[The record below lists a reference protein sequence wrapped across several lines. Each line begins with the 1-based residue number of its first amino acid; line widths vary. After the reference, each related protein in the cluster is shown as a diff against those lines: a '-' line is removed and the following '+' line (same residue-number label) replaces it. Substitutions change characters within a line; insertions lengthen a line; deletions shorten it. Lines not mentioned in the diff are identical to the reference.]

1 MWSGQDKVWMHYLND
16 IIAADVASAVF
27 LSSYMRH
34 ALRGRMLSSY
44 HEVQT
49 CSGISC
55 TAPPRRCAVQWQAGP
70 ICPLYSSS
78 ERTKAYLFSTISI
91 VKPPFWVALSIL
103 DASYLLVQGFGFSNP
118 NTLLCNQTV
127 SYKPLG

>member
-44 HEVQT
+44 HEVADLQ
-49 CSGISC
+49 
-55 TAPPRRCAVQWQAGP
+55 RYK
-70 ICPLYSSS
+70 LH
-78 ERTKAYLFSTISI
+78 RTPKKVRGAMASRAHL
-91 VKPPFWVALSIL
+91 PFVFII
-103 DASYLLVQGFGFSNP
+103 GKN
-118 NTLLCNQTV
+118 
-127 SYKPLG
+127 